1 MVSKRDSSHFRAEY
15 VSALVNPMIQ
25 RIGGEDLQAWR
36 IRADSSPEAFFRHF
50 ALYHEYESGGSVW
63 LMKGLD
69 PAASDYHDLLDI
81 ARIWAR
87 QGREV
92 LVLAP
97 VHFKDPLY
105 TEIYGPLIGT
115 KYDWKCPD
123 MLVDGEFYEY
133 ESFQPPWKRDKI
145 SKMLKNGL
153 RQAPRVI
160 LKNRKGGSHRFYI
173 RNIQTR
179 IRLGMQISEVW
190 LYEPE
195 KLIRIYKNNGKT
207 F

>member
-1 MVSKRDSSHFRAEY
+1 
-15 VSALVNPMIQ
+15 MIR
-25 RIGGEDLQAWR
+25 RIGGEDLQAWL
-36 IRADSSPEAFFRHF
+36 IRADSSPETIFRHF

-87 QGREV
+87 EGREV

-105 TEIYGPLIGT
+105 AEIYGPLIGT

-123 MLVDGEFYEY
+123 LLVNGEFYEY

-160 LKNRKGGSHRFYI
+160 LKNRKGGSHRFYV

>member
-1 MVSKRDSSHFRAEY
+1 
-15 VSALVNPMIQ
+15 MI
-25 RIGGEDLQAWR
+25 RRTSGEDLQAWR

-87 QGREV
+87 EGREV

-105 TEIYGPLIGT
+105 AEIYGPLIGT

-123 MLVDGEFYEY
+123 LLMDGEFYEY
-133 ESFQPPWKRDKI
+133 ESFQPPWNRKKI
-145 SKMLKNGL
+145 SHMFKQGFK
-153 RQAPRVI
+153 QASRVI
-160 LKNRKGGSHRFYI
+160 MNNNKGGAVRFYYS
-173 RNIQTR
+173 R
-179 IRLGMQISEVW
+179 IASRVASGADIDELW
-190 LYEPE
+190 LYERGG
-195 KLIRIYKNNGKT
+195 LRCLYKETGKP
-207 F
+207 FEASLW